1 MRKISI
7 SKYLLLVI
15 LALITTSLNAAPSA
29 KLWGYWDKSNPSLK
43 AKIDFKPWQD
53 FLAKYVVQK
62 GDQTFVNYSNVS
74 KKDKQ
79 SLNKIINTYS
89 KLEILKYNKNQ
100 QLAYWINMYNMLTI
114 RVILQ
119 HYPVKS
125 ITDIDKSWFGYSKV
139 WDQNVVKINGK
150 ELTLNDIE
158 HRIVRPIWHDPRVHS
173 AVNCAS
179 ISCPNLSRQAYQGGQ
194 INAQLDRSFS
204 TWINSSKGFE
214 LKDNNIYISKI
225 FDWYG
230 SDFGNQ
236 THMRQFIA
244 KYLTSKVKKEA
255 ILNENKT
262 IYYQNYNWN
271 LNQLPIY
278 EK

>member
-1 MRKISI
+1 MRKINI
-7 SKYLLLVI
+7 SKYFLLVI

-29 KLWGYWDKSNPSLK
+29 QLWGYWNKSDQLSK
-43 AKIDFKPWQD
+43 EKINFKPWQD
-53 FLAKYVVQK
+53 FLDKYVVQK
-62 GDQTFVNYSNVS
+62 GDQTFVNYSAVS

-79 SLNKIINTYS
+79 ILNKAINTYS
-89 KLEILKYNKNQ
+89 KLNILKYNKNQ

-114 RVILQ
+114 HVILQ
-119 HYPVKS
+119 YYPVKS

-139 WDQNVVKINGK
+139 WDQKVIKIDSK

-158 HRIVRPIWHDPRVHS
+158 HRIIRPIWHDPRVHS

-179 ISCPNLSRQAYQGGQ
+179 ISCPNLSKEAYQGNQ
-194 INAQLDRSFS
+194 INAQLDKSFA

-230 SDFGNQ
+230 SDFGDQ
-236 THMRQFIA
+236 AQMRQFIA
-244 KYLTSKVKKEA
+244 KYLITKTKKEA